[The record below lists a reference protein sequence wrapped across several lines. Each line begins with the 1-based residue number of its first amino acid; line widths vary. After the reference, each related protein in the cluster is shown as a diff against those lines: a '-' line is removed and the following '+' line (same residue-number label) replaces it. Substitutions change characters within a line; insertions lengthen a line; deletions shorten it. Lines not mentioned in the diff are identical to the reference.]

1 MGFIGDL
8 SIRNKILGGFA
19 LVLLAVLGLGLSSIS
34 SLSTVQGKVQ
44 QLVEQSTPA
53 ALKSVA
59 ISDLIKEATASLGF
73 HLLSKTAE
81 DAATLQRQIGQV
93 DDLLVELEQLPAI
106 GADEPSLAKLEEI
119 KKRFAEFK
127 GLTPKMLAVAAND
140 ELNLKAMSYA
150 NRNTNPVFREKLQQL
165 TALIEAEH
173 AFEPEI
179 SVDGLLDQD
188 AAGNYSLAAAKE
200 LAQRAAAATEAKDQA
215 RRDLFYHLVTL
226 RYRWLS
232 LNNEVR
238 LFLAFRAPQAV
249 ENVATYQAS
258 VIGTLEEVAARSELF
273 TFEQEEAFSA
283 FTGGLDDFWRG
294 LDRLIELHQGDD
306 WRQDAFLVKTRISPL
321 VKLISDDLNELVERQ
336 KTAMHAANAEIVDI
350 YTSKR
355 TGIMA
360 TIALIIA
367 VVGFI
372 AWMLARGIT
381 RPLARAVEVAERV
394 AHGDLGN
401 VIKVATNDETG
412 QLMRSLDAMQRDLR
426 QRIDAD
432 AKVAA
437 ENLRIRQAL
446 DNVGIPVTVS
456 DGDNVLIYMNSAAQ
470 SLFTAME
477 SVWKQ
482 DFPKFS
488 VHELVGQRLSDYL
501 ADQDLL
507 AAYRAKLSSGKTIE
521 GPVAGRILRL
531 AASPV
536 YDTDGG
542 YQGRVTQWIDRTE
555 ELAELERDKVRLQA
569 ERDVAAENQRIRIAL
584 DNVSSNVMMADT
596 DRNIV
601 YLNRAALALFKEAAD
616 DLRQDLPDFDPSSLL
631 GGSIDAFHKHPEHQ
645 AGLLA
650 SLTSTHTAEVKV
662 GPRTMRIVAN
672 PVVDE
677 DGRRLGTAVEWTD
690 RTAEV
695 AVEQE
700 IDGLVEAA
708 RAGDLRQRVNE
719 AGKRGFF
726 KRLATGFNAL
736 LDELSEVFD
745 EIASVMSAMADG
757 NLEQRLRGEYRGTFG
772 EVQANMNRTLDNLYD
787 IIVRMRDAADEVGTA
802 AEQIN
807 GGNQNLSS
815 RTEQQASSLQETA
828 SSLEQL
834 TATVRNNADNARQ
847 ANQVA
852 TGARATAQRGGEV
865 VGEAIAAMEQINAA
879 SSRIAEIIGVID
891 EIAFQ
896 TNLLALN
903 ASVEAARAGEQGR
916 GFAVVASEVRNLA
929 SRSAN
934 AAREIKDLI
943 RDSVDKV
950 QAGSEL
956 VNQSGATLE
965 EIVAGVKK
973 VGDIIAEISAASTE
987 QSTGI
992 DQVNQAVSTM
1002 DQMTQQNAAL
1012 AEQTSA
1018 ASQAMRD
1025 NAANMR
1031 ELMAFFK
1038 MGGGPAG
1045 RPVASAKAVSATPT
1059 PASRPS
1065 AASRA
1070 AVVANTASAPK
1081 PRPAPMPKA
1090 TARRSEVPLAAD
1102 EDGEWEEF

>member
-1 MGFIGDL
+1 MGFFRDL

-19 LVLLAVLGLGLSSIS
+19 LVLLAVLGLGLSSIG

-44 QLVEQSTPA
+44 TLVEQSTPA

-73 HLLSKTAE
+73 HLLSKTEE

-93 DDLLVELEQLPAI
+93 DGLLLELEQLPAI
-106 GADEPSLAKLEEI
+106 SADESSQAKLEEI
-119 KKRFAEFK
+119 KKRFAELK
-127 GLTPKMLAVAAND
+127 GLTPKMLAVAASD

-165 TALIEAEH
+165 TALIEAER
-173 AFEPEI
+173 AFEPE
-179 SVDGLLDQD
+179 SPANDLPGPD
-188 AAGNYSLAAAKE
+188 ADGNYSVAAANE
-200 LAQRAAAATEAKDQA
+200 LVQHAAAATQAQDQA

-258 VIGTLEEVAARSELF
+258 VVGTLEEVAARSELF
-273 TFEQEEAFSA
+273 TFEQEEAFTA
-283 FTGGLDDFWRG
+283 FTSGLDEFWRG

-306 WRQDAFLVKTRISPL
+306 WRQDAFLVRTRISPL

-336 KTAMHAANAEIVDI
+336 KAAMHDANAEIVDI
-350 YTSKR
+350 YIGKR
-355 TGIMA
+355 TGIIV
-360 TIALIIA
+360 TIALIVA

-381 RPLARAVEVAERV
+381 RPLARAVEVAGRV

-401 VIKVATNDETG
+401 VIKVDANDETG
-412 QLMRSLDAMQRDLR
+412 QLMQSLDAMQRDLR
-426 QRIDAD
+426 RRIDAD
-432 AKVAA
+432 AAVAA
-437 ENLRIRQAL
+437 GNLRIRQAL
-446 DNVGIPVTVS
+446 DNVGVPVTVS
-456 DGDNVLIYMNSAAQ
+456 DGDNILIYMNTAARA
-470 SLFTAME
+470 LFTEME
-477 SVWKQ
+477 GDWKKE
-482 DFPKFS
+482 FPAFS
-488 VHELVGQRLSDYL
+488 AHGLVGQRLSDYL
-501 ADQDLL
+501 SDQGLL
-507 AAYRAKLSSGKTIE
+507 VAFRAKLSSEETIE
-521 GPVAGRILRL
+521 GPVAGRIMRL
-531 AASPV
+531 VASPV

-555 ELAELERDKVRLQA
+555 ELAELERDQVRLQA
-569 ERDVAAENQRIRIAL
+569 EREVAAENQRIRIAL

-596 DRNIV
+596 GHNIV

-616 DLRQDLPDFDPSSLL
+616 DLRQELPEFDPDRLL
-631 GGSIDAFHKHPEHQ
+631 GGSIDAFHKRPEHQ

-650 SLTSTHTAEVKV
+650 SLTSTHTTEVNI

-700 IDGLVEAA
+700 IDALVAAA

-726 KRLATGFNAL
+726 KSLATGFNAL

-745 EIASVMSAMADG
+745 EIAHVMSAMADG

-772 EVQANMNRTLDNLYD
+772 EVQGNMNRTLDNLRD

-879 SSRIAEIIGVID
+879 SSQIAEIIGVID

-973 VGDIIAEISAASTE
+973 VGDIIAEISAASNE

-1038 MGGGPAG
+1038 MGAGAAG
-1045 RPVASAKAVSATPT
+1045 RPVAPATIT
-1059 PASRPS
+1059 PAVAPAGRSSVPT
-1065 AASRA
+1065 RA
-1070 AVVANTASAPK
+1070 AAATTRAPAPK
-1081 PRPAPMPKA
+1081 PRPVQTPKPSA
-1090 TARRSEVPLAAD
+1090 SRSEALPAAD
-1102 EDGEWEEF
+1102 DDGEWEEF